1 MSMFAR
7 KIILVFLVTVALMGP
22 RRAHAE
28 SLAVTLYPLPSG
40 NKPYGIAAGPDG
52 ALWFTEYA
60 IDGAGPSSNGKIGR
74 ISTGGVITEYAL
86 PSPSGTPQGITAG
99 PDGALWFV
107 EIGDGHTA
115 SSAKIGRITVAG
127 DITEFPIAYSAPSAA
142 FANRSGSIAVGS
154 DGALWFTKGYDL
166 QAYVAMVGRITTDG
180 AMSEFRIVGTA
191 EPASITAG
199 PDGALWLIEQA
210 PSGPNPAFILRLT
223 TSGASTQYDYA
234 GSMGFGFNI
243 ISGPDGALW
252 STTYGSVLRTTTDG
266 GITRFSVFPGNG
278 IVTGPDGALWF
289 DSRATNTPQ
298 ITRLTTSGVATSFT
312 STAQK
317 GIFNIVAGPDGA
329 LWFTDFDGAIGRF
342 SVPPSTSALAA
353 AVLPSARSVQVG
365 ASATAFATIINS
377 GSTALS
383 GCGIAPVGA
392 TPTGFGFQTT
402 DPRTNVVNGM
412 LNQRVSILSG
422 QAQTFVVGYRVN
434 APFLPVDAT
443 LGFSCA
449 NADAA
454 PIVTGVNTL
463 LLSGAAD
470 PAPDIVAVAAT
481 SSNDGIL
488 DIPAV
493 GSSGAFAVATTNAGA
508 PDAIVVRVDTG
519 AQPLP
524 AVLTVCRT
532 NPSDGQC
539 VAAPSAAVT
548 TTIASGETPTFSVF
562 ARSTGA
568 IAFSPA
574 TARAYVRFADHAGVI
589 RGAVSVALRTR

>member
-22 RRAHAE
+22 RRAHAD
-28 SLAVTLYPLPSG
+28 SLAVTSYPLPSG

-86 PSPSGTPQGITAG
+86 PS
-99 PDGALWFV
+99 
-107 EIGDGHTA
+107 
-115 SSAKIGRITVAG
+115 
-127 DITEFPIAYSAPSAA
+127 
-142 FANRSGSIAVGS
+142 
-154 DGALWFTKGYDL
+154 
-166 QAYVAMVGRITTDG
+166 
-180 AMSEFRIVGTA
+180 
-191 EPASITAG
+191 SITAG

-210 PSGPNPAFILRLT
+210 PSGPNAAFILRLT

-234 GSMGFGFNI
+234 GSMGFGYNI
-243 ISGPDGALW
+243 TSGPDGALW
-252 STTYGSVLRTTTDG
+252 STIYGSVLRTTTDG

-312 STAQK
+312 STARK
-317 GIFNIVAGPDGA
+317 GMFNIVAGPDGA

-377 GSTALS
+377 GTTALS

-402 DPRTNVVNGM
+402 DPRTNVVNGT
-412 LNQRVSILSG
+412 LNQRVSIPSG
-422 QAQTFVVGYRVN
+422 QAQTFVVGYRAN

-454 PIVTGVNTL
+454 PIITGVNTL

-508 PDAIVVRVDTG
+508 PDAIVVKVDTG
-519 AQPLP
+519 ALP

-539 VAAPSAAVT
+539 VAAPSATVT

-589 RGAVSVALRTR
+589 RGAVSVALRTQ